1 MGYLIQEACHFL
13 AALPAWSYVTLLWL
27 TILAEMPRYVLGMQ
41 ATVIGLL
48 LRDHRHPGP
57 LGPMPKV
64 SILLAGHNEEDV
76 IEKCVLSLYRQTFN
90 KFEIVCVDD
99 GSTDQTYRIMT
110 RLRRAGL
117 VQSIA
122 RLELRGGKASA
133 LNLAARMATGEIFVV
148 IDGDCSFEPDAVEEL
163 LRPLSGA
170 EIAASSGNILV
181 RNWRAS
187 ITASLQAIE
196 YVISISLGK
205 TFAGALDQVSCVS
218 GAFGAVRRD
227 AWEMIGGMDI
237 GGGEDLDFTMRLRA
251 RHLRVVFARHSIAY
265 TDVPATPLALWR
277 QRNRWERD
285 AIWVRYRKHG
295 RLMRP
300 LGRDFNWREALHQWE
315 FVLFSIVPTIVSP
328 FYFTW
333 LLVTYEWYGVIL
345 LISVS
350 LVLFL
355 LDLVAFVGA
364 VLVTGRPIY
373 WRVLPFLPLFGIY
386 QGYIGRMNRFYAY
399 VTELIFSSSLQDN
412 YVPQKVRDLATW
424 R

>member
-1 MGYLIQEACHFL
+1 MAYLIQEACHFL
-13 AALPAWSYVTLLWL
+13 AALPAWSYITLLWL
-27 TILAEMPRYVLGMQ
+27 TLLAEMPRYAFGMQ

-48 LRDHRHPGP
+48 LRDHRHPGA

-64 SILLAGHNEEDV
+64 SILLAGHNEAEV
-76 IEKCVLSLYRQTFN
+76 IEKCVLSLHRQTFN

-110 RLRRAGL
+110 HLRHSGL
-117 VQSIA
+117 VQSVA

-133 LNLAARMATGEIFVV
+133 INLAARMATGEIFVV
-148 IDGDCSFEPDAVEEL
+148 IDSDCSFEPDAFEEL
-163 LRPLSGA
+163 LRPLA
-170 EIAASSGNILV
+170 DPETAAVSGNILV

-205 TFAGALDQVSCVS
+205 TFAGALDQVCCVS

-227 AWEMIGGMDI
+227 GWQTVGGMDV

-251 RHLRVVFARHSIAY
+251 RGFRVVFARHSIAY

-285 AIWVRYRKHG
+285 AIWIRYRKHG

-300 LGRDFNWREALHQWE
+300 LGPGFNWCEALHQWE
-315 FVLFSIVPTIVSP
+315 FLLFSILPTMVFP

-333 LLVTYEWYGVIL
+333 ILMTYGSFGAML

-350 LVLFL
+350 IILFL
-355 LDLVAFVGA
+355 LDLIAFVGA
-364 VLVTGRPIY
+364 VLVTGRPVY
-373 WRVLPFLPLFGIY
+373 WRVLPFLPLYGIY
-386 QGYIGRMNRFYAY
+386 QGYVGRMNRLFAY
-399 VTELIFSSSLQDN
+399 VTELIFSSSLHDN
-412 YVPQKVRDLATW
+412 YVPQKVRDLTTW
-424 R
+424 H

>member
-1 MGYLIQEACHFL
+1 MGDLIQQSWHFL
-13 AALPAWSYVTLLWL
+13 AALPAWSYVALLWL
-27 TILAEMPRYVLGMQ
+27 TILADLPRYAFGMQ
-41 ATVIGLL
+41 AMVIGLL
-48 LRDHRHPGP
+48 LRDYRHPGP

-76 IEKCVLSLYRQTFN
+76 IEKCVLSLRRQTFTR
-90 KFEIVCVDD
+90 FEIVCVDD
-99 GSTDQTYRIMT
+99 GSTDQTYKIMA
-110 RLRRAGL
+110 RLRRAGV
-117 VQSIA
+117 VQSVA

-133 LNLAARMATGEIFVV
+133 LNLAARMATGEILIV
-148 IDGDCSFEPDAVEEL
+148 IDGDCSFEPDAIEEL
-163 LRPLSGA
+163 LRPLTGA
-170 EIAASSGNILV
+170 EIAASSGNLLV

-196 YVISISLGK
+196 YLISISLGK

-218 GAFGAVRRD
+218 GAFGAIRRD
-227 AWEMIGGMDI
+227 AWQMIGGMDI

-251 RHLRVVFARHSIAY
+251 RGFRVVFARHSIAY

-285 AIWVRYRKHG
+285 ALWVRYRKHG
-295 RLMRP
+295 RLIFP

-315 FVLFSIVPTIVSP
+315 FFLFSIVPTMVFP
-328 FYFTW
+328 FYLTW
-333 LLVTYEWYGVIL
+333 MLTTYGRYGAIL
-345 LISVS
+345 LISIS
-350 LVLFL
+350 LVMFL
-355 LDLVAFVGA
+355 VDIVAFVGA

-386 QGYIGRMNRFYAY
+386 QSYVGRMNRLYAY

>member
-1 MGYLIQEACHFL
+1 MGYLIQQACDFL
-13 AALPAWSYVTLLWL
+13 AALPAWTYVSLFWL
-27 TILAEMPRYVLGMQ
+27 TILAEIPRYVFGMQ

-48 LRDHRHPGP
+48 LRDRYHPGP
-57 LGPMPKV
+57 LGLMPKV

-76 IEKCVLSLYRQTFN
+76 IEKCVLSLHRQTFN
-90 KFEIVCVDD
+90 RFEIVCVDD
-99 GSTDQTYRIMT
+99 GSTDQTYAIMT
-110 RLRRAGL
+110 RLRHAGL
-117 VQSIA
+117 VQSVA

-133 LNLAARMATGEIFVV
+133 LNFAARMATGDIFIV
-148 IDGDCSFEPDAVEEL
+148 IDCDCSFEPDAIEEL

-170 EIAASSGNILV
+170 GIAAASGNILV
-181 RNWRAS
+181 RNWRTS
-187 ITASLQAIE
+187 IAASLQAIE

-205 TFAGALDQVSCVS
+205 TFAGALDQVCCVS

-237 GGGEDLDFTMRLRA
+237 GGGEDLDFTMRLRT
-251 RHLRVVFARHSIAY
+251 RGYRVVFARHSIAY

-285 AIWVRYRKHG
+285 ALWVRYRKHG
-295 RLMRP
+295 RLMYP
-300 LGRDFNWREALHQWE
+300 LGRNFNWREALHQWE
-315 FVLFSIVPTIVSP
+315 FLLFSIIPTIIFP

-333 LLVTYEWYGVIL
+333 LLVTYGSYGVML
-345 LISVS
+345 LISLS
-350 LVLFL
+350 IVLFL

-364 VLVTGRPIY
+364 ILVTGRPIY
-373 WRVLPFLPLFGIY
+373 WRVLPFLPLYGMY
-386 QGYIGRMNRFYAY
+386 QSSVGRMNRLYAY
-399 VTELIFSSSLQDN
+399 VTEMIFSSSLQDN